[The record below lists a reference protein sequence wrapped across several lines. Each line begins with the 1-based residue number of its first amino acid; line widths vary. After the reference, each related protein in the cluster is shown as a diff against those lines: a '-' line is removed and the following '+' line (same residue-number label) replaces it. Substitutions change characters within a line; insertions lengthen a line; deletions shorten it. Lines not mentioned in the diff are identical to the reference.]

1 MRMKYKLA
9 FILMSGLVVIV
20 GCSDN
25 RQIIEEQNSIANE
38 NERIAL
44 ENKRKEKEEKEL
56 QLWRDKTF
64 KAQEQQVLEAKEKS
78 AKEKLTNNDNFAIK
92 RTTTVYNYQL
102 PQAQQYQQ
110 QERDDK
116 IAVDVIS
123 VSGKIGSTILGTK
136 IKRVWVSNHGK
147 VIYRG
152 NNNISGRVA
161 GKNDGK
167 YVAQLVPDYGYE
179 IKFTL
184 NNTSKVS
191 KNVIATAGLD
201 TSTLTVPPL
210 TVMTGKLRIGLAKQI
225 GYENYPAIIAPTFI
239 MLSVDGKSQ
248 NFKIK
253 W

>member
-1 MRMKYKLA
+1 MRMKNKLA

-64 KAQEQQVLEAKEKS
+64 KAQEQQVLEVKEKS
-78 AKEKLTNNDNFAIK
+78 AKEKPTNNDNFAIK

-102 PQAQQYQQ
+102 PQAQK
-110 QERDDK
+110 EDNK
-116 IAVDVIS
+116 FPLE
-123 VSGKIGSTILGTK
+123 VSRVVGKVGSTIVRTK
-136 IKRVWVSNHGK
+136 NINV
-147 VIYRG
+147 VINPHRGEVNTEDAYRRR
-152 NNNISGRVA
+152 GRKA
-161 GKNDGK
+161 EAKN
-167 YVAQLVPDYGYE
+167 VLRQVPDYGYE
-179 IKFTL
+179 VKFTIS
-184 NNTSKVS
+184 NTSKVS
-191 KNVIATAGLD
+191 KNVVVKAGHD
-201 TSTLTVPPL
+201 TNTLTVPPL
-210 TVMTGKLRIGLAKQI
+210 TVITGKLRIVFAKQM
-225 GYENYPAIIAPTFI
+225 GYERDYENHSAIIAPIFLTI
-239 MLSVDGKSQ
+239 SVDGKSQ